1 MRAERSVPVGTT
13 YRFVLLLALIAVS
26 SSVWFREM
34 VAVRDIE
41 AVTKDLS
48 CRLAVGYFSGP
59 ATDARREMHLR
70 CLEGQA
76 PALDRVWELTFWA
89 LIATGVVALVI
100 YALLPVWK
108 RRVSR
113 LVPLDVPQDGAAIDP
128 LLSELA
134 ALCRRTGISAGSV
147 SFMLDPYDPRCGA
160 TVFGRF
166 GRNTVR
172 IGAGLVSLHGA
183 GLVRASSP
191 AGPGTGNP
199 ELEAF
204 RGVMLHELNHIANRD
219 VGLTYATVALWRS
232 FLIVVLVPATVA
244 ALGPAF
250 SSGSAGVGVLSV
262 VRYLAPAAVLAGVV
276 FLARADVLR
285 ARELHA
291 DVLPPAWH
299 GDLRGLL
306 AGDAGERRPWWRRSF
321 DSVAQLFRVHPRAA
335 ARRRALDDPSL
346 LFRMNLLPVALSGT
360 VTALIAVQA
369 VPLEQVGLRFPALW
383 LVVALALSALFVPL
397 WRAALYAADRGA
409 PSPQGLREGLAL
421 GTGFAVGYFVGLS
434 GYQTGPP
441 TNSWLLLT
449 VFAWAVVAGVWAAQL
464 TSLAAR
470 RLPPRLRAPGFWMT
484 QLAGWLSLG
493 VPFLFFL
500 DQGTLGLGGADTLAK
515 FGLMLSDDGG
525 WLELPQPA
533 GLLITGSA
541 SAAGDPL
548 AVAGAALAWLVP
560 ATLLVGSLLR
570 PGIHPR
576 PGLRRVYVTAAAG
589 GVGAVVAVLAV
600 NLWWSGDL
608 MDPGVS
614 EVDTWLYEAGL
625 RAALIATAM
634 AAAAFA
640 TVLVPHPT
648 VPSAVTTGGITMLLG
663 VLGATALGA
672 LDGCLGAFNA
682 RADVCTGWPDLRRQL
697 AVAHLENLSS
707 TQVVGLFCVVVA
719 AVAASTLKVLARRL
733 LRAAPDP
740 APGSLA
746 PSPRAAVPLVAIA
759 VVLTVGLLP
768 ALVASARPSDGATDE
783 LALPSDVST
792 RTSAWL
798 DAGGRD
804 IMQSLLDER
813 AVVVGRAL
821 YAAELPLIT
830 EETTAGETVAI
841 ILEFGQAMD
850 DATAACGRL
859 RDAAE
864 RAERF
869 IPIPDP
875 EAQSGWEAL
884 YTAARRGGEAC
895 VEGLAS
901 NRMTIFDAAESLP
914 GARLDGRVITRLEQI
929 GVL

>member
-13 YRFVLLLALIAVS
+13 YRFVLLLALITVS

-34 VAVRDIE
+34 VAARDIE

-70 CLEGQA
+70 CLEDQA
-76 PALDRVWELTFWA
+76 PALDRLWQLTFWA

-100 YALLPVWK
+100 YALLPAWK
-108 RRVSR
+108 QRISR
-113 LVPLDVPQDGAAIDP
+113 LVPIGVPQDGAASDP
-128 LLSELA
+128 LLAELA

-147 SFMLDPYDPRCGA
+147 RFLLDPYDPRCSA

-172 IGAGLVSLHGA
+172 ISAGLVSLHGA
-183 GLVRASSP
+183 GVVRASST
-191 AGPGTGNP
+191 AGSGTGNP

-232 FLIVVLVPATVA
+232 FLIVVLVPAAVA
-244 ALGPAF
+244 ALGPALMTA
-250 SSGSAGVGVLSV
+250 SAGVSVLSAV
-262 VRYLAPAAVLAGVV
+262 EYLAPAAVLAGVV

-285 ARELHA
+285 AREFHA
-291 DVLPPAWH
+291 DALPPAWH

-306 AGDAGERRPWWRRSF
+306 AGGTEERRSWWQRSF
-321 DSVAQLFRVHPRAA
+321 DATGQLFRVHPSAA
-335 ARRRALDDPSL
+335 ARRRALGDPSL
-346 LFRMNLLPVALSGT
+346 LFRMNLVPVALSGT
-360 VTALIAVQA
+360 VTAMIAVQA
-369 VPLEQVGLRFPALW
+369 IPLEQVGLRFPALW
-383 LVVALALSALFVPL
+383 LVVVLALSALFVPL
-397 WRAALYAADRGA
+397 WRAALYAADHGA
-409 PSPQGLREGLAL
+409 PSPQGLQEGIAL
-421 GTGFAVGYFVGLS
+421 GTGFAVGYLVGLPAYQS
-434 GYQTGPP
+434 GLP

-449 VFAWAVVAGVWAAQL
+449 VFAWAIVAGMWAAQL

-470 RLPPRLRAPGFWMT
+470 RLPMRLRAPGFWMT
-484 QLAGWLSLG
+484 QIAGWLSLG

-500 DQGTLGLGGADTLAK
+500 DQGTLGLSGADTLAK
-515 FGLMLSDDGG
+515 FGLMLSDDG
-525 WLELPQPA
+525 WIELPQPA

-541 SAAGDPL
+541 RAAGDPF

-576 PGLRRVYVTAAAG
+576 PGLRRVYVTASAG
-589 GVGAVVAVLAV
+589 GVCALVVVLAV
-600 NLWWSGDL
+600 NRWWSGDL
-608 MDPGVS
+608 MSPGIS
-614 EVDTWLYEAGL
+614 QVDQWLYEAGL

-634 AAAAFA
+634 AATAFA

-682 RADVCTGWPDLRRQL
+682 RADVCTGWPDLRRQM
-697 AVAHLENLSS
+697 AVAHLDNLSS
-707 TQVVGLFCVVVA
+707 TLVVGLFCVVVA
-719 AVAASTLKVLARRL
+719 AVAASTLRVLARRL
-733 LRAAPDP
+733 LRPAQDP
-740 APGSLA
+740 ASGSSA
-746 PSPRAAVPLVAIA
+746 PSPRAAVPLVVIA
-759 VVLTVGLLP
+759 AVLTAGLMP
-768 ALVASARPSDGATDE
+768 ALVSSARPSGGAADE
-783 LALPSDVST
+783 PSLPSDVST

-821 YAAELPLIT
+821 YVAELPLIT
-830 EETTAGETVAI
+830 EDTTAGETVAI
-841 ILEFGQAMD
+841 VLEFGQAMD
-850 DATAACGRL
+850 DAEAACGRL
-859 RDAAE
+859 LDAAE

-875 EAQSGWEAL
+875 EAQSRWKAL
-884 YTAARRGGEAC
+884 YTAARRGGEGC
-895 VEGLAS
+895 SEGLAA
-901 NRMTIFDAAESLP
+901 NQMTLFDAAESLP
-914 GARLDGRVITRLEQI
+914 PARLDGRVITRLEQI
-929 GVL
+929 GVQ